1 MNIITRM
8 NSPLKKT
15 FKGKNICKDLE
26 KKRPVFYCWYG
37 HTEDKINEG
46 YFKYRIISKKKF
58 STVEI
63 SPVKIDMIGVGLVGI
78 VSVVT

>member
-8 NSPLKKT
+8 NPLKKI
-15 FKGKNICKDLE
+15 FKGKKLSTDLE
-26 KKRPVFYCWYG
+26 KKNPVFYCWYG

-46 YFKYRIISKKKF
+46 YFKYRIISKKKI
-58 STVEI
+58 SMVEI